1 MKRKNNTLTIG
12 LVTYNGEKTL
22 QNSLESLRK
31 QTYKDFKLIISDNN
45 SNDNTE
51 KICKKYKKKFKNL
64 NYIKR
69 NKNFGPINNFWSVLE
84 RANTEFFMWASDDDM
99 WDKDFIKILLKEL
112 INDKNLD
119 LVYCW
124 TNVFDPSTRKTHKFF
139 RPKNY
144 YNKSKEFRYLQEL
157 IKPCVN
163 KYYGIYRTQKLK
175 QFNYKKYYLH
185 DYQDTLLIDYFNL
198 NFNIKIV
205 EKKLFNYAEKIGS
218 IRKSLDK
225 NFQYKYFFK
234 FNHFKYFY
242 YSNILLFKSKFSFII
257 KLIYFLVFTI
267 MFYGRKI
274 LSKFL

>member
-1 MKRKNNTLTIG
+1 MKRKNNILTIG

-22 QNSLESLRK
+22 QNSLESLSN
-31 QTYKDFKLIISDNN
+31 QSYKDFKIIISDNN
-45 SNDNTE
+45 SNDNTK
-51 KICKKYKKKFKNL
+51 KICKKYEKKFKNF

-84 RANTEFFMWASDDDM
+84 RAKTEFFMWASDDDM

-124 TNVFDPSTRKTHKFF
+124 TNVFDPSTRKIHKLF
-139 RPKNY
+139 RPKDY
-144 YNKSKEFRYLQEL
+144 YNKSKEFRYLQEI

-163 KYYGIYRTQKLK
+163 KYYGIYRTKKLK
-175 QFNYKKYYLH
+175 QFNYKKYYLY

-205 EKKLFNYAEKIGS
+205 EKKLFNYAEKIGR
-218 IRKSLDK
+218 IRKSLDTNFK
-225 NFQYKYFFK
+225 NNNFFK

-242 YSNILLFKSKFSFII
+242 FSTILLFKSKFSIII
-257 KLIYFLVFTI
+257 KLIYFLLFTF
-267 MFYGRKI
+267 MFYGRKM
-274 LSKFL
+274 LSKF